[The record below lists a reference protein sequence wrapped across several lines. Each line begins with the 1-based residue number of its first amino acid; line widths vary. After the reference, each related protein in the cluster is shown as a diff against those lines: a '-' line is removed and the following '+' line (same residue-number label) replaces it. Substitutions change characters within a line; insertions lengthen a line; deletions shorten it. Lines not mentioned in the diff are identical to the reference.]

1 MFIHILVMILIL
13 STVIVIQ
20 KCGVVL
26 VFHAYLFTILNI
38 VAVIIVIVVITIIP

>member
-13 STVIVIQ
+13 STVFVIK

-26 VFHAYLFTILNI
+26 VFHAFFAILNI